1 LSQGSPSEASSA
13 GRAAGPAA
21 GVHRQRVIFID
32 LARSLAVVFMLY
44 GHAVDALLA
53 PAYRAG
59 TWYDIWQFQRGLTSS
74 LFLLLSGFAFSIATA
89 RRWSSHVRVSRA
101 FLDRTRRFLLFV
113 LLGYGLHFPVPTFAE
128 LISSTT
134 DVQWRT
140 FLAVDVLQLIGVTL
154 VFIQLLLLVTRTRL
168 ACTIAALVLGASIIF
183 ATPVVWTIDW
193 NARLPLSISSYLSPS
208 SGSFFPLFPWSAY
221 LLLGLAMGQI
231 YGRWGAANLALYA
244 NAALLLPGALMV
256 LAGLGLREVVERI
269 YGQISSNFVPPE
281 VLVRAGTC
289 LLIVGVIAHGSR
301 RLSHLPHIFAAVAQ
315 ETLLIYFV
323 HLCIVYGSIWSPG
336 LVQLYGA
343 TLSPIR
349 VLVIV
354 VLLLAAMTALA
365 WQWNWLKH
373 ASPRAA
379 RWISVGVL
387 SALVLWLV

>member
-1 LSQGSPSEASSA
+1 
-13 GRAAGPAA
+13 
-21 GVHRQRVIFID
+21 
-32 LARSLAVVFMLY
+32 MLY

>member
-1 LSQGSPSEASSA
+1 MSQEFPSEASSRPP
-13 GRAAGPAA
+13 GAAP

-44 GHAVDALLA
+44 GHTVDALLA
-53 PAYRAG
+53 PSYRAG
-59 TWYDIWQFQRGLTSS
+59 TWYDVWQFQRGLTSS
-74 LFLLLSGFAFSIATA
+74 LFLLLSGFAFSIATT

-113 LLGYGLHFPVPTFAE
+113 LLGYGLHFPVPTFGE
-128 LISSTT
+128 LSSTT
-134 DVQWRT
+134 EAQWRA
-140 FLAVDVLQLIGVTL
+140 FLAVDVLQLIGSTL
-154 VFIQLLLLVTRTRL
+154 VFIQLLVLVTRTRL
-168 ACTIAALVLGASIIF
+168 AFTIVALLLGAVIIF
-183 ATPVVWTIDW
+183 VTPVVWTIDW
-193 NARLPLSISSYLSPS
+193 TARLPLSVSSYLSPS
-208 SGSFFPLFPWSAY
+208 PSGSFFPLFPWSAY
-221 LLLGLAMGQI
+221 ILLGIALGQI
-231 YGRWGAANLALYA
+231 YGRWGAANLGLYA

-256 LAGLGLREVVERI
+256 LAGLGLRELVEVL

-301 RLSHLPHIFAAVAQ
+301 RLSHLPHIFGAVAQ

-336 LVQLYGA
+336 LFQLYGA

-349 VLVIV
+349 VLAIV
-354 VLLLAAMTALA
+354 VALLAAMTALA

-373 ASPRAA
+373 ASPRSA
-379 RWISVGVL
+379 RWISVVVGTG
-387 SALVLWLV
+387 LVLWLV